1 MGSQRAVIPVTVN
14 AWRSNEQSES
24 LEELER
30 SERESRATIRCGMGE
45 TIDDALASCR
55 PVPNGLEPFEGE
67 GRTRTVAQEAFES
80 GTVMGRDVDR
90 GIDAEPAGG
99 LPSEHVIGDVALEQ
113 TRVTHMTFPVSSL
126 IVGPASYPDLRVQRV
141 REASP
146 LGSALRR
153 GPGVRCAVPLG
164 KAVTAPY
171 PKRVDAQ

>member
-1 MGSQRAVIPVTVN
+1 
-14 AWRSNEQSES
+14 
-24 LEELER
+24 
-30 SERESRATIRCGMGE
+30 MGE
-45 TIDDALASCR
+45 TIDDAFASR
-55 PVPNGLEPFEGE
+55 HTVPGSLEPFEGE
-67 GRTRTVAQEAFES
+67 GRT
-80 GTVMGRDVDR
+80 GTVTQESFETSSVVGRDVDR
-90 GIDAEPAGG
+90 GIDAEPTEG